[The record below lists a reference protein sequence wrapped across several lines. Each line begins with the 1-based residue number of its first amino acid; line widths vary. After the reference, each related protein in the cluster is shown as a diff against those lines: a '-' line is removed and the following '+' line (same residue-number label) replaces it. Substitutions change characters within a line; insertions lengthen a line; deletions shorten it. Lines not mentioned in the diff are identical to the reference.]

1 MSPLPER
8 ITAALGQLP
17 HRAVEQADG
26 MPTIELAREDLH
38 AALTSLRDLA
48 GFSTATLV
56 TVLDFDERVPRFEVV
71 HQLLSLE
78 HRDRVR
84 VLTPVPEDDASVD
97 TCTDLWPGTAYSER
111 ECYDMFGIT
120 FNGHAGLKR
129 LLMPDGF
136 GHHPLRKDFPHEG
149 IEPDRLYREW
159 DAARRVGWSDEA

>member
-56 TVLDFDERVPRFEVV
+56 TALDFDERERAG
-71 HQLLSLE
+71 QS
-78 HRDRVR
+78 
-84 VLTPVPEDDASVD
+84 DDAPTSASTSTPIINPRPRTSRMISGKRCCTVD
-97 TCTDLWPGTAYSER
+97 RAPSR
-111 ECYDMFGIT
+111 
-120 FNGHAGLKR
+120 
-129 LLMPDGF
+129 
-136 GHHPLRKDFPHEG
+136 
-149 IEPDRLYREW
+149 
-159 DAARRVGWSDEA
+159 